1 MANSLFM
8 VESPPLL
15 DPHSDAKIVTFTLR
29 DPCTRSSCVCAFC
42 KTDAILKLQS
52 RPTSKK
58 INSKDSITTT
68 TMENR
73 ETTAIEKKK
82 NQLQLLLGKRKSV
95 TLGGTD

>member
-58 INSKDSITTT
+58 INSKDSVTTT

-73 ETTAIEKKK
+73 ETTTIEKKK
-82 NQLQLLLGKRKSV
+82 ESITATTGKTEKRF
-95 TLGGTD
+95 TGW

>member
-1 MANSLFM
+1 M
-8 VESPPLL
+8 
-15 DPHSDAKIVTFTLR
+15 
-29 DPCTRSSCVCAFC
+29 
-42 KTDAILKLQS
+42 LKHQS

-73 ETTAIEKKK
+73 ETTTIEKKKK

-95 TLGGTD
+95 SLGGKTKGKVFHWVVPIDFYRSKQPSRT